1 MTDYIRYSND
11 EEHANLFLKI
21 EDDKVVDSARDK
33 IYADRYGHSIARNL
47 IGMNIADV
55 EEIMNYDDKIS
66 APQKITVKEFLIAK
80 SNFLKIQEKE
90 HQIDIE
96 KANTNKLQENG
107 TDKLAEKEQKMKR
120 KLNPDR
126 YESKEDYEKAMI
138 DKRIKTAK
146 KYMER

>member
-1 MTDYIRYSND
+1 M
-11 EEHANLFLKI
+11 EENITLENNLL
-21 EDDKVVDSARDK
+21 A
-33 IYADRYGHSIARNL
+33 L
-47 IGMNIADV
+47 L
-55 EEIMNYDDKIS
+55 EER
-66 APQKITVKEFLIAK
+66 KITVKEFLIAK